1 MQGARASKMPPSGSC
16 PRGQFESHFGPLRP
30 PHAAALPLLTQLSP
44 AEGSLRAAE
53 PLPVNRWPSEAR
65 VEELSVD
72 WTEVGKPS
80 PANGGWPTNPPFCH
94 KVRASK
100 RRVARNPPFGPCP
113 AWHLRPPP
121 DECTHRVLPPV
132 QIQCSWLVDARS
144 AHGRL
149 SIARAEK
156 GESAGAWPGLCLRL

>member
-1 MQGARASKMPPSGSC
+1 MAARSSYLRVASVRCEISSQLGPYALVPTIVIAEAPGSC

-30 PHAAALPLLTQLSP
+30 PHAPALPLLTQLSP

-53 PLPVNRWPSEAR
+53 PLLVNRWPSEAR

-94 KVRASK
+94 KVRPSK
-100 RRVARNPPFGPCP
+100 RRVARNPPFEPCP
-113 AWHLRPPP
+113 AWQLGPPP

-132 QIQCSWLVDARS
+132 QIQCS
-144 AHGRL
+144 
-149 SIARAEK
+149 
-156 GESAGAWPGLCLRL
+156 